1 MVVIY
6 IYFVILKYINKY
18 LEFLEVIF
26 LRISKGLLK
35 IYVDYI
41 KLVLGNCMMLVL
53 ILFNFVIYNLV
64 IYI

>member
-6 IYFVILKYINKY
+6 IYFVIFKYINKY

-64 IYI
+64 KYI